1 MSRTAPLDGVALVT
15 GAASGIGLA
24 TARALHAAGMQ
35 LVLCDIDEAG
45 LEEAAASMERVLL
58 TGVVDVGDR
67 EQMESFAADVHTRV
81 PGLDVLVNN
90 AGVGLG
96 GTALD
101 LELSDWEWVL
111 RVNLW
116 GVIHG
121 CHFFGP
127 PMAARGRGHIV
138 NVSSMLGFFAVP
150 GAIGYATSKF
160 AVFGYSEALR
170 AELHDHGVG
179 VSTICP
185 GVVDT
190 GILRRTRM
198 KGIADPDDARQR
210 LDRAYNR
217 RGYGPEKVAR
227 AIVSAIRHDKG
238 VVPVTPESW
247 AAWWLKRASPGVL
260 PAIGRILKRHAER
273 S

>member
-1 MSRTAPLDGVALVT
+1 MRRGAGLDGVALVT

-24 TARALHAAGMQ
+24 TARALHEAGMS
-35 LVLCDIDEAG
+35 LVLCDVDAEG
-45 LEEAAASMERVLL
+45 LTAATATFERVVLSRA
-58 TGVVDVGDR
+58 VDVGDR
-67 EQMESFAADVHTRV
+67 DQMEAFAAEVHVRV

-96 GTALD
+96 GTVLD
-101 LELSDWEWVL
+101 LELTDWDWVL

-121 CHFFGP
+121 CHFFVP
-127 PMAARGRGHIV
+127 PMAARGRGHVV
-138 NVSSMLGFFAVP
+138 NLSSVLGYFAVP
-150 GAIGYATSKF
+150 GSIGYATSKF

-190 GILRRTRM
+190 GILKRTRLR
-198 KGIADPDDARQR
+198 GIDDPDDARSR
-210 LDRAYNR
+210 LDRAYKR

-227 AIVSAIRHDKG
+227 AILQAIRHDKA

-247 AAWWLKRASPGVL
+247 AAWMLKRASPRLL
-260 PAIGRILKRHAER
+260 PAIGRVLKRRAEG
-273 S
+273 